1 MRVFLFTVLLNLLF
15 FPAIAGRISGT
26 VTDDKGNIMPYA
38 SILVK
43 GTTIGTTA
51 NIEGKYFLTLIPGQ
65 YTIVCQ
71 YVGFT
76 REEKKITVTEE
87 NLTLNFKLSQQKLS
101 LAEVVVRPGAE
112 DPAYDIIR
120 NAIKKRPYYRDQ
132 LDKFQC
138 EVYTKG
144 QFQLRDYPT
153 KIFGQKVEFDDGDT
167 SKRKMLYLAETIA
180 KYSVE
185 MPHKTKIEVIS
196 TKVSGD
202 KNAFGFSAPQI
213 ISFYEN
219 NIEIGGLNPRGF
231 VSPVASGAL
240 SFYKYK
246 YEGSFFEDGKE
257 INKIKVIPKRSYEPL
272 FSGYI
277 NITEGDWR
285 IHSVQ
290 LILLKTSQMQLLDT
304 LRVDQLYVPYNN
316 DVWVVKSQVLY
327 PSIKL
332 FGFDAFGSFV
342 NIYSKFD
349 ITPAFTKKSFG
360 NTIIKY
366 LDSSNKKPSDYWD
379 SIRPVP
385 LRMEEIAD
393 YKKKDSLEQAHKD
406 PHYLDSMDRKQAK
419 VGYGGF
425 ALAGIQWANSKKRE
439 YYTIDPI
446 AQSLSFNPA
455 EGTVLNLSGSYSKV
469 LDSNN
474 RRQSILFSPTFRYG
488 FSNKHFNSWASFTYF
503 FGKKYF
509 SSITLQGGKRVF
521 QYNNNNPINSYQ
533 NTWTSLLWG
542 RNYMKTYE
550 AWFGKIDYTKSIGE
564 GLVLNGSISYQDRMP
579 LDNTTNYKWNIGK
592 SRVYTPNFPEIMAAD
607 FTRHQALVIH
617 AMVTWRPVSRYIEF
631 PDRKISLGSK
641 APVLSLSYTA
651 GIKNLLGSDVSY
663 SKWNFDISDN
673 VNLKLGG
680 LFRYRITVGGF
691 LNRDKVQVPD
701 FTHFDGNQVIFA
713 GEYLHSFQ
721 LLPYYKYS
729 NDEYFYTTAHI
740 EHHFNG
746 LLTNKVPGFKKI
758 NWYLVVGGNAFYI
771 NKQQRYAELFAGLEN
786 ILKII
791 RVDWI
796 WGFENQLQPRNGFR
810 VSITGITGRKEK

>member
-1 MRVFLFTVLLNLLF
+1 MRIFLFTILFNLTVI
-15 FPAIAGRISGT
+15 PAIAGRITGT
-26 VTDDKGNIMPYA
+26 VTDDKGNILPYA

-51 NIEGKYFLTLIPGQ
+51 NNEGKYFLTLNAGQ
-65 YTIVCQ
+65 YTIICQ
-71 YVGFT
+71 YVGYT
-76 REEKKITVTEE
+76 REEKKVTVGEE
-87 NLTLNFKLSQQKLS
+87 NVTLNFRLSQQQLS

-112 DPAYDIIR
+112 DPAYEIIR
-120 NAIKKRPYYRDQ
+120 NAIKKRPFYRDQ

-144 QFQLRDYPT
+144 QFQLRDYP
-153 KIFGQKVEFDDGDT
+153 KKLFGQKVEFDDGDT
-167 SKRKMLYLAETIA
+167 NKKKMLYLSETIA

-185 MPHKTKIEVIS
+185 PPHKTKIEVLS

-202 KNAFGFSAPQI
+202 KNAFGFSAPQV

-219 NIEIGGLNPRGF
+219 NIALGGLNPRGF
-231 VSPVASGAL
+231 VSPIATGAL

-257 INKIKVIPKRSYEPL
+257 INKIKVTPKRGYEPL

-290 LILLKTSQMQLLDT
+290 LMLLKTSQMQLLDT
-304 LRVDQLYVPYNN
+304 LRIDQLYVPYNN
-316 DVWVVKSQVLY
+316 EVWVIKSQVLY

-332 FGFDAFGSFV
+332 LGFDAFGSFV

-385 LRMEEIAD
+385 LRAEEIAD
-393 YKKKDSLEQAHKD
+393 YKKKDSIEIAHKD
-406 PHYLDSMDRKQAK
+406 PHYLDSMDRKQAQA
-419 VGYGGF
+419 GYAGLTLG
-425 ALAGIQWANSKKRE
+425 GIQWSNSKKKE
-439 YYTIDPI
+439 HYTIDPL
-446 AQSLSFNPA
+446 AESFSFNPA
-455 EGTVLNLSGSYSKV
+455 EGIVINLSGSYSKV

-474 RRQSILFSPTFRYG
+474 TRHSILFSPTFRYG

-503 FGKKYF
+503 PGKKYF
-509 SSITLQGGKRVF
+509 SSWNFQGGRRVF
-521 QYNNNNPINSYQ
+521 QYNNNNPITAYQ
-533 NTWTSLLWG
+533 NSFTSLYWG

-550 AWFGKIDYTKSIGE
+550 AWFGKIDYTKSIGD
-564 GLVLNGSISYQDRMP
+564 GLVLNGSISYQDRIP
-579 LDNTTNYKWNIGK
+579 LDNTTDYKWRPGK
-592 SRVYTPNFPEIMAAD
+592 NRIYTPNFPEIMAAD
-607 FTRHQALVIH
+607 FARHQAFVAH
-617 AMVTWRPVSRYIEF
+617 ARITWRPGNRYIEY

-641 APVLSLSYTA
+641 APILSLSYTA
-651 GIKNLLGSDVSY
+651 GIKKLFGSDVSY

-680 LFRYRITVGGF
+680 LFRYGFTVGGF
-691 LNRDKVQVPD
+691 LNRDNVQVPD

-713 GEYLHSFQ
+713 GEYLHTFQ

-729 NDEYFYTTAHI
+729 NDAYFYTTAHI

-746 LLTNKVPGFKKI
+746 LLTNKIPGFKKI
-758 NWYLVVGGNAFYI
+758 NWYLVIGGNAFYI
-771 NKQQRYAELFAGLEN
+771 NKQQRYGELFAGLEN
-786 ILKII
+786 ILKIF
-791 RVDWI
+791 RVDWV

-810 VSITGITGRKEK
+810 ISITGITGRKDK